1 MCRAGANTCHSIQ
14 LQDFHHGHLRSR
26 YHRHRSRRI
35 CLRDPRGA
43 TRHEGR
49 RGREER
55 HARRHLPQRRMH
67 AVEGAAARLRNVRGG
82 RALLREDGRQRFR
95 AETRSARDD
104 EFQAAGHRRQRQG
117 RRVPDEEEQDRRHRR
132 QGQDPR
138 HRQGR
143 GDRQR
148 RQDADRRDQ
157 EHRHRHRLRCRAA
170 EGHRDRRE
178 AHRVVDRRA
187 VARQGAGKIADRRR
201 RRDRARTRLGV
212 APARRAGH
220 GGGIPR
226 PHSARHGRR
235 GRQAIPAH
243 PRKAG
248 LCVQARRQG
257 HRRRHLRQDAVGAGR
272 AGRGR
277 QGGNAGGRRG
287 AGRDR
292 PRSLHR
298 GPRPEGSRR
307 RARQS
312 RPRPDRFAF
321 CDQP

>member
-1 MCRAGANTCHSIQ
+1 MYRAGANTCHSLQ
-14 LQDFHHGHLRSR
+14 LQDFNHGHLRSR

-43 TRHEGR
+43 ARHEGR

-55 HARRHLPQRRMH
+55 DARRHLPQCRLH
-67 AVEGAAARLRNVRGG
+67 AVEGAAVCLRNVRGG
-82 RALLREDGRQRFR
+82 RALLCENGRQRFR
-95 AETRSARDD
+95 AEARSALDD

-117 RRVPDEEEQDRRHRR
+117 RRVPDEEEQDRRHQR

-143 GDRQR
+143 GDRRR
-148 RQDADRRDQ
+148 RQDADGRDQ
-157 EHRHRHRLRCRAA
+157 EHRHRHRLRYRAA

-187 VARQGAGKIADRRR
+187 VARQGAREIVDRRR
-201 RRDRARTRLGV
+201 RRDRARARLGV

-220 GGGIPR
+220 RGGISR
-226 PHSARHGRR
+226 PHFAGHGRR

-257 HRRRHLRQDAVGAGR
+257 HRRRYFGQDAVGADR

-277 QGGNAGGRRG
+277 HGGNAGSRRG
-287 AGRDR
+287 AGLLSAAFPT
-292 PRSLHR
+292 PRVS
-298 GPRPEGSRR
+298 
-307 RARQS
+307 A
-312 RPRPDRFAF
+312 
-321 CDQP
+321 